1 MVAGAA
7 DHSCRPSERQSYA
20 IRSRSTGI
28 PASTLWR
35 RANGKPSRQ
44 DKAANQQYLSPQEE
58 RALVNHVL
66 RMAQNGYPLPV
77 SFLRSLAVI
86 IARQRSSIFQHAT
99 TNSPITDSKIRP
111 PGKNWPQA
119 FYKRHPELR
128 SRRLKPIDWKRD
140 DRHIE
145 EKVRQW
151 FGVIRRELA
160 DPAILLENVYN
171 MDETGVLLS
180 VLNSLK
186 VLVSKHD
193 LREHRGAA
201 VKRTL
206 VTAVECISADGR
218 CLSPL
223 IIWPATTHR
232 SSWTTHPTPGW
243 HFACSK
249 SGYADTE
256 ISLYWVQ
263 HVFDPQTRDRAGG
276 KPRLLISDGFG
287 PHESLEVLKFCYANQ
302 IVLCRLPSHTSHKL
316 QPCDVGVFGPLKAA
330 YRTQVE
336 QHYRGG
342 ANAIGK
348 PHFTYLYDRARQTAL
363 TRRNIRSGW
372 AKTGLVPFDPNRV
385 LRGVQKSRP
394 EIHIATE
401 IAATPGGA
409 VSDGEAVITT
419 PVTADGFATL
429 CKEVATDVRTLDP
442 GTQDRL
448 QKLNHAAERAMAE
461 RALLL
466 DENRLLFEQNN
477 EKTTRQSTGSKLV
490 GHAKVMSY
498 EDILEAQRKREA
510 KTVSRAGANR
520 QRSQPV
526 DKTSARQE
534 EKENA
539 EREIQQWELGRYCA
553 VLDL

>member
-1 MVAGAA
+1 M
-7 DHSCRPSERQSYA
+7 
-20 IRSRSTGI
+20 
-28 PASTLWR
+28 
-35 RANGKPSRQ
+35 
-44 DKAANQQYLSPQEE
+44 PQEE
-58 RALVNHVL
+58 RALVDHVL
-66 RMAQNGYPLPV
+66 RMAQNGYPLSV

-86 IARQRSSIFQHAT
+86 IARQRSSIFQHLT
-99 TNSPITDSKIRP
+99 TNSPITNSKIRP

-140 DRHIE
+140 DGHIE
-145 EKVRQW
+145 EKIHQW
-151 FGVIRRELA
+151 FGVIGRELA

-186 VLVSKHD
+186 VLVSKND
-193 LREHRGAA
+193 LREHCGA
-201 VKRTL
+201 VVNRTL

-223 IIWPATTHR
+223 IIWPAAAHR

-249 SGYADTE
+249 SGSFYAGFPRTRLTNCNRVMWVSLDHSKPPTE
-256 ISLYWVQ
+256 RRSNSSAEEERMLS
-263 HVFDPQTRDRAGG
+263 A
-276 KPRLLISDGFG
+276 
-287 PHESLEVLKFCYANQ
+287 
-302 IVLCRLPSHTSHKL
+302 
-316 QPCDVGVFGPLKAA
+316 
-330 YRTQVE
+330 
-336 QHYRGG
+336 
-342 ANAIGK
+342 
-348 PHFTYLYDRARQTAL
+348 AL

-372 AKTGLVPFDPNRV
+372 AKTGLIPFDPNQV

-401 IAATPGGA
+401 ITATPRGT

-429 CKEVATDVRTLDP
+429 CKQVAADVRSLDP
-442 GTQDRL
+442 VCQARL

-477 EKTTRQSTGSKLV
+477 EKTTRQSTGSKIV

-498 EDILEAQRKREA
+498 EDTLEAQRKRDA
-510 KTVSRAGANR
+510 KTVSRPGANR

-526 DKTSARQE
+526 DTTSARQE
-534 EKENA
+534 EKEKA
-539 EREIQQWELGRYCA
+539 EREIQQWQSGRYCA